1 MGTSTS
7 ELARRALSLLPLLL
21 LLLRP
26 TCVVSTEPLTF
37 TVSPGAEGETPLQVR
52 VARVCAKVVP
62 EPHRS
67 GGAWGREYM
76 V

>member
-52 VARVCAKVVP
+52 SRQESVPRLSLSPTAVVVL
-62 EPHRS
+62 
-67 GGAWGREYM
+67 GGENT
-76 V
+76 